1 MVDRNNSCLNREE
14 HFVKGD
20 LFDTYNHQ
28 VFICKTHRQKNVV
41 FSSFD
46 GIVRIHDCCCGG
58 KNTYI
63 HYDELKVGH
72 FKRFTSKQSGVKN
85 DSMKV
90 YSQSQKEYMKKIVSR
105 HLRLFKISCVC
116 YHDQFVLSTELI
128 AKVVFG

>member
-28 VFICKTHRQKNVV
+28 ILINKDHRRKNVV

-58 KNTYI
+58 KNTFI
-63 HYDELKVGH
+63 HPDKLKVGH
-72 FKRFTSKQSGVKN
+72 FKRFTSQQSGVKN

-90 YSQSQKEYMKKIVSR
+90 YSPSQKENMKRIVSR
-105 HLRLFKISCVC
+105 HPRLFKISCVC
-116 YHDQFVLSTELI
+116 YHD
-128 AKVVFG
+128 